1 MWGLKTKPKKECR
14 KMLSEVIITEQ
25 LTTQRDIR
33 ISFNAWKDGHVLM
46 DVYSNGIT
54 ISVHMTIQDLIEVQD
69 RINKV
74 LLNPIT

>member
-1 MWGLKTKPKKECR
+1 MIEGA
-14 KMLSEVIITEQ
+14 KMLSAVFITEQ
-25 LTTQRDIR
+25 LTTQRDMR

-54 ISVHMTIQDLIEVQD
+54 INVHMTIQDLIEVQD

-74 LLNPIT
+74 LLNPTT